1 MWLIAT
7 LIFLLM
13 YVFYRV
19 TALEKD
25 FRSYVKLHENPTFN
39 SEYTG

>member
-1 MWLIAT
+1 MWYYAT
-7 LIFLLM
+7 LILLVM

-25 FRSYVKLHENPTFN
+25 FRSYVHIHENPTFN
-39 SEYTG
+39 AGYSS